1 MVILDKDKEIQR
13 LTRENNH
20 LKKLLSEGLS
30 IAEALNKEDKHWQ
43 EMYKQLNRICER
55 NGI

>member
-1 MVILDKDKEIQR
+1 MLNKDKEIQR
-13 LTRENNH
+13 LRRSNKH
-20 LKKLLSEGLS
+20 LRKLLREGLS